1 MKRQQECIPVRCIP
15 SAAVAV
21 SEGGLPL
28 VPGGC
33 LPLVPVGVCLPLV
46 PGSVCLWSWGGRECT
61 PPGQTPLPWADTTFP
76 AQTPPSL
83 GRHYPWGDPEGRL
96 NPLGSLSPEMAL
108 KWAVRILLECILV
121 HWCFGSITW

>member
-1 MKRQQECIPVRCIP
+1 MKRQQECIPVQCIP

-46 PGSVCLWSWGGRECT
+46 PGGVCLWSWGGRECT
-61 PPGQTPLPWADTTFP
+61 PPGQTPPPWADT
-76 AQTPPSL
+76 PSL
-83 GRHYPWGDPEGRL
+83 GRYTPHGQTPPGQTPPLVR
-96 NPLGSLSPEMAL
+96 NPTPSA
-108 KWAVRILLECILV
+108 C
-121 HWCFGSITW
+121 